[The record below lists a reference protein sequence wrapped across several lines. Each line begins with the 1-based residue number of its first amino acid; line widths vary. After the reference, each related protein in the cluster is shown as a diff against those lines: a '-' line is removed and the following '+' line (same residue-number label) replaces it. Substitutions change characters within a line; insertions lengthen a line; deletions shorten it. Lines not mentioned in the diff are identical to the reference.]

1 VLFALLAIVA
11 PNFDAP
17 LTGNEFEEYVSAP
30 ADPQG
35 DAAALVSATLGVVED
50 LADAADQEEADQE
63 EATFLALATLHCAP
77 DAEYQATDAWLPSFP
92 RPSAHSCTGP
102 PTL

>member
-1 VLFALLAIVA
+1 LVLFALLAILA
-11 PNFDAP
+11 PAFDAP
-17 LTGNEFEEYVSAP
+17 LAGNEEYISAP
-30 ADPQG
+30 ANPRSDV
-35 DAAALVSATLGVVED
+35 ATLVSATLSVVEELD
-50 LADAADQEEADQE
+50 EEADQE

-92 RPSAHSCTGP
+92 RLSAHSCTGP